1 MERSSRLIAME
12 LREAAAGSPE
22 YRELL
27 ALRFDELRRPLGLT
41 WTAGEMKADEGD
53 RHFGLHDGLAWLGTV
68 VACDLGGGVVKL
80 RQIAVISGRQ
90 GEGLGRRLMALVE
103 ECLQAEGA
111 REFQLHA
118 RLSVAGFY
126 EATGYRPVGEVF
138 EEIAL
143 PHVKM
148 RKVLTGG

>member
-1 MERSSRLIAME
+1 MGRSFPVTGME
-12 LREAAAGSPE
+12 LREVAAGSPE

-27 ALRFDELRRPLGLT
+27 ALRFEELRRPLGLT
-41 WTAGEMKADEGD
+41 WTAEEMKADEGD

-80 RQIAVISGRQ
+80 RQIAVIARCQ
-90 GEGLGRRLMALVE
+90 GQGLGRRLMDLVE
-103 ECLQAEGA
+103 ERLRAEGA

-148 RKVLTGG
+148 RKVVTVG

>member
-1 MERSSRLIAME
+1 MGSSIPVTGME
-12 LREAAAGSPE
+12 LREVAAGSPE

-27 ALRFDELRRPLGLT
+27 ALRFEELRRPLGMT
-41 WTAGEMKADEGD
+41 WSAEEMRADQGD
-53 RHFGLHDGLAWLGTV
+53 RHFGLHDGTVWLGAV
-68 VACDLGGGVVKL
+68 VASGRGGGVFKL
-80 RQIAVISGRQ
+80 RQIAVISHRQ

-126 EATGYRPVGEVF
+126 EATGYRRVGEVF

-143 PHVKM
+143 PHLKM
-148 RKVLTGG
+148 RKRVTGE